1 MTASSR
7 LVRVFISS
15 TFRDFI
21 EERDLLVKRVFP
33 ELRQRC
39 RERFVEVLEVD
50 LRWGITE
57 EQSKSGETLRICLQ
71 EIDRCRPSAP
81 VFFVG
86 LLGERYGWI
95 PPRDYF
101 EQDVLEDPKLRWVKG
116 HVGGKSVTEL
126 EILHGVLNNDQMRD
140 KAFFYYRNDGYQDR
154 HWDAIERYHA
164 GHQTP
169 IESTDF
175 TNEKSPEPQVA
186 VAKQRDLKRRV
197 RDFSVRWEPNDYETP
212 QDMADLVLEDLW
224 AAINEVFPD
233 SIVPDENARQRLEHD
248 AFAQS
253 RTKGYVPRP
262 GLFEELDK
270 ILSGDT
276 AIKVVLGESGVGK
289 SALLAAWLKDREDK
303 LPQKRFTHFIGGT
316 GESGT
321 AEGIVRRLMAAIREW
336 GAVSE
341 QIPED
346 LREAVRAL
354 PDWLAKAAETEKH
367 GVLLVLDALNQLENE
382 YDRSLWWLPKELP
395 RGVKLIASTLPGP
408 AEDALSERDFLNDAV
423 SVPLLLN
430 EEKRTII
437 TSYLSTFSKGIATN
451 LSDRLAGAPQ
461 CANPLFLRVVLDELR
476 LRALHENLSHSLDRM
491 LEANDPNELYLQVL
505 KGLEEFDSDRPNLV
519 RESLGYLAIARR
531 GLTESELLQLL
542 SVSESPSTS
551 PLPRKIWSPLY
562 LALEDSLV
570 SRNGQLGFFH
580 DYLRQA
586 VEREYLDEDWER
598 KNIHGRFG
606 EVALAWDTDRFSPS
620 LRNYGLAHGAQHL
633 RLAGRHSN
641 LVTLS
646 CDMAFHEAQRK
657 TSGLSA
663 WTVQLLEN
671 ALSSCAAQVSMG
683 DRDWEETVEIV
694 HVAHA
699 LAEQRALSGSG
710 WIVDR
715 LLEEA
720 VDEIIIRRMI
730 EVIPSLEQRSRF
742 QLFVALLW
750 KLASSNHLD
759 AEQLI
764 EETMR
769 TFVSINVRE
778 RDWAEW
784 IDERLL
790 GWLVACLRKKVP
802 SIDFLIHF
810 STASSGNSE
819 RMSDYVKKLEE
830 QDEKKLCLD
839 ASMLS
844 KPRLEMDSSSI
855 SRKIES
861 KFLKKKAINP
871 DDDLNALLDLAEQA
885 CALPADERDFRSFEN
900 ALKRFEMIVGD
911 QEDEAL
917 FKLATVRFLLGL
929 EDAQDA
935 WARALAASRH
945 KETRYW
951 RGRAL
956 ERIAHIFARHGHFDQ
971 ARRVAS
977 EIRDSTYLSEILLLI
992 RLDRE
997 NVAFSVFCETCFQ
1010 KQQDSSSGDEE
1021 LQTSSGEA
1029 IQQTFSPDLKLEAEE
1044 SLQKAIA

>member
-101 EQDVLEDPKLRWVKG
+101 EQDVLEDPKLSWVKG

-186 VAKQRDLKRRV
+186 IGKQRDLKRRV
-197 RDFSVRWEPNDYETP
+197 RDFSVKWEPNDYETP

-451 LSDRLAGAPQ
+451 LSNRLAGAPQ

-476 LRALHENLSHSLDRM
+476 LRARHENLSQSLDRM
-491 LEANDPNELYLQVL
+491 LEANDPSELYIQVL
-505 KGLEEFDSDRPNLV
+505 KGLEEFDCDRPNLV

-542 SVSESPSTS
+542 SVSENPSTS

-683 DRDWEETVEIV
+683 DRDWEETVVIV

-710 WIVDR
+710 WILDR

-810 STASSGNSE
+810 STASRGRSDSL
-819 RMSDYVKKLEE
+819 SDYVKKLEE
-830 QDEKKLCLD
+830 QDEKNC
-839 ASMLS
+839 ASMF
-844 KPRLEMDSSSI
+844 PCFR
-855 SRKIES
+855 
-861 KFLKKKAINP
+861 N
-871 DDDLNALLDLAEQA
+871 LAWKWIQ
-885 CALPADERDFRSFEN
+885 L
-900 ALKRFEMIVGD
+900 RF
-911 QEDEAL
+911 
-917 FKLATVRFLLGL
+917 
-929 EDAQDA
+929 
-935 WARALAASRH
+935 H
-945 KETRYW
+945 
-951 RGRAL
+951 
-956 ERIAHIFARHGHFDQ
+956 
-971 ARRVAS
+971 
-977 EIRDSTYLSEILLLI
+977 
-992 RLDRE
+992 
-997 NVAFSVFCETCFQ
+997 
-1010 KQQDSSSGDEE
+1010 
-1021 LQTSSGEA
+1021 
-1029 IQQTFSPDLKLEAEE
+1029 
-1044 SLQKAIA
+1044 